1 MPALHS
7 LLFQR
12 RRVIVEPP
20 LVSSVFHTG
29 PLSAP
34 CLFPPLC
41 HMAFKK
47 RIPTYARTR
56 FGVLYE
62 RYMAAT
68 VIPYRPNP

>member
-1 MPALHS
+1 MPALH
-7 LLFQR
+7 F
-12 RRVIVEPP
+12 
-20 LVSSVFHTG
+20 
-29 PLSAP
+29 A
-34 CLFPPLC
+34 LC
-41 HMAFKK
+41 HMPFKK